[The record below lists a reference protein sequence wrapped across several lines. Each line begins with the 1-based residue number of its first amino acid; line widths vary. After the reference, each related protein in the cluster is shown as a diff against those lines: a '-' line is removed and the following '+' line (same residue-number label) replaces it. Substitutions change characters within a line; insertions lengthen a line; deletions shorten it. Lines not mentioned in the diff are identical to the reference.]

1 MYTKGAGK
9 APLNVQFSSL
19 LPGDAVK
26 DLDIID
32 NYDYSHTVKYT
43 PTQQVRFPLVPCFSG
58 QAFPSRC
65 CAVHGMGMI
74 SACGGTAQCVLSGG
88 KKPPGCYGLPREVRR
103 QPHMSTSVWGLIRE
117 ALSSYIKNLSS
128 LPSYAQPHPHPISL
142 LPDLINYKRKKK

>member
-1 MYTKGAGK
+1 MENGKPTHFTVYTKGAGK

-43 PTQQVRFPLVPCFSG
+43 PTQQVRFLLVPCFSG

-74 SACGGTAQCVLSGG
+74 GACGRTAQCVLSGG
-88 KKPPGCYGLPREVRR
+88 KKPPGCYGLPREVGR
-103 QPHMSTSVWGLIRE
+103 QAPT
-117 ALSSYIKNLSS
+117 S
-128 LPSYAQPHPHPISL
+128 LPQCGV
-142 LPDLINYKRKKK
+142 